1 MSFSHMRPRTSQLVE
16 LHVFYVPEEVWN
28 FKLNTVPIALA
39 SKFISAGFIRC
50 INKYQHSRVS
60 PHITLR
66 VLREKLGEYLGGVT
80 VADKFK
86 FLKCVGKKLAVV
98 KAKQETELE
107 LKSFAPPY
115 ALYPELYLLPEV
127 EYFEDVYPLSSVTQ
141 QRQYFNAEDNRFGH
155 GSRLFSLLQ
164 QKPPKS
170 KQFLESIHSSH
181 QPENQK
187 VHNPMDQGEKESLPV
202 LHTKHRQDYSNIVQE
217 KHIKSREKDENRCSG
232 SPLTPSHSNPAHW
245 ESGESGTV
253 LQTSQQNHLSQ
264 DQEGPSTP
272 KWNDK
277 TRGNHLTLHVNQ
289 SDEQGQN
296 NHTHENHITY
306 RKDLTNTEKND
317 HQNDTKVRGSTI
329 QDARI
334 LTIVEDQATEHAH
347 KKPSLQQYRM
357 KKSIADPGE
366 KWDKQ
371 AGERK
376 QNHLTHPKE
385 SILPPSPP
393 FPAFS
398 LNSAQGPAMQAAKS
412 KMAEQLQQM
421 KKDRRHMEKT
431 RKELM
436 KKAKAILEQ
445 SKLRRYQVREEWK
458 KKYFETKKATVSLE
472 GALSKLQ
479 QEVELYHQKL
489 LKQLEA
495 RGSRN
500 RPNNMTDSKH
510 DCVPFSAFSVVWP
523 GLPTQLCGV
532 RPGTWTL
539 VCRQLHTWAGRGL
552 QQGLRDERLQNYTV
566 IRITTVQ
573 HELDQLRMKL
583 DDTKMKLII
592 EIKLL
597 KLLVLLQ
604 MRKQAASD
612 LRALRAELTQKK
624 IHSALILQSRKAGI
638 EDDTTL
644 TL

>member
-500 RPNNMTDSKH
+500 RPNNMTDSK
-510 DCVPFSAFSVVWP
+510 
-523 GLPTQLCGV
+523 
-532 RPGTWTL
+532 
-539 VCRQLHTWAGRGL
+539 
-552 QQGLRDERLQNYTV
+552 NYTV

-592 EIKLL
+592 EIK
-597 KLLVLLQ
+597 